1 MRRWSEVNRV
11 PGFICAMWWG
21 ELLPVNFFISLHI
34 VEQETGSFVP
44 AINALQDRFL
54 AERTSRTRAIA
65 RLFLYSMKSDGRRV
79 NLCFR

>member
-34 VEQETGSFVP
+34 VEQETDSFMP
-44 AINALQDRFL
+44 AINGFQDRFL
-54 AERTSRTRAIA
+54 AERMRTRAIA
-65 RLFLYSMKSDGRRV
+65 RAFLYSMKSDCRRV
-79 NLCFR
+79 DLYFR